1 MKEDESTGVSNAGKG
16 QIGTQEGKTM
26 ESESIESFASRLLKI
41 TFLEKAI
48 NCWIESCFD
57 SFSTNEF
64 VSSKLVG
71 EAKR

>member
-1 MKEDESTGVSNAGKG
+1 MEGSKGGEGV
-16 QIGTQEGKTM
+16 
-26 ESESIESFASRLLKI
+26 
-41 TFLEKAI
+41 LEKAI